1 VCAQAAIRFPDFSSA
16 DGLEM
21 VRDTKVV
28 GNLLRLTPASESR
41 SGAAWFHDKQSIG
54 SGFQTTFQFQLTETG
69 GLGKGA
75 DGFAFVIQNSGP
87 RAIGGRGSAGGFAVA
102 ARQNGSRPGIPWSF
116 SVFFDTF
123 QNREEGDPSG
133 NYIAFRTSGKPAAMR
148 WPQDRLASTRKLHVH
163 LKDRKIHTVQILF
176 HPPMLAVYLDGARK
190 PDLEARVDLSI
201 VVDRTGAA
209 WVGFTAS
216 TGGGYENHDILNWSF
231 DGTAVSS
238 NASLVSSDITYLMW
252 SCLPNRGL
260 CTPEKAIVEP
270 NSKGFHVVLPANVD
284 WGASVPNPAG
294 KTVVVTNQHGI
305 ICWDLQAGE
314 AGCSGPSGISTDTGK
329 YFVDPKAPAG
339 ALIQRDREGRT
350 EFSVNHRV
358 NATVK
363 DNEGLYEFDVE
374 LK

>member
-1 VCAQAAIRFPDFSSA
+1 MSAHAAIRFPDFSSA
-16 DGLEM
+16 NGLEM
-21 VRDTKVV
+21 VRDAKVV
-28 GNLLRLTPASESR
+28 GNVLRLTPATESR

-54 SGFQTTFQFQLTETG
+54 GGFQTTFQFQLTETG

-102 ARQNGSRPGIPWSF
+102 ARENGSRPGIPWSF

-133 NYIAFRTSGKPAAMR
+133 NYIAFRTSGKPTAMR

-163 LKDRKIHTVQILF
+163 LKDRKVHTVQILF
-176 HPPMLAVYLDGARK
+176 HPPMLAIYLDGSRK

-201 VVDRTGAA
+201 VVDHQGSA

-238 NASLVSSDITYLMW
+238 GASVVSSDITYLMW

-294 KTVVVTNQHGI
+294 KTAVVTNSHGI
-305 ICWDLQAGE
+305 ICWDLQAGQ
-314 AGCSGPSGISTDTGK
+314 AGCSGPSGISTDAGK

-339 ALIQRDREGRT
+339 ALIQREREGRT